1 MGEKSVTAHLH
12 GDALR
17 TFMSRILDD
26 LRALERLLAQEAFES
41 DVRRIGAEQ
50 ELVLVDSHFR
60 PAPAAMEILPKVDD
74 PHFTHE
80 LGLFNLEINLDP
92 LVFGGRCLRD
102 LEHRLEAHVHRLREV
117 TDEMEL
123 AVVLTGILPTFRK
136 SDLDV
141 KMMTPLPRYQNLNEA
156 SNRMRGT
163 DYEFHIKG
171 LDELLLK
178 HDSVMLEAA
187 NSSFQ
192 VHFQVGASEF
202 ANMYNIAQVVTAPV
216 LAAATNSPLLF
227 GRRLWH
233 ETRIALFQQAID
245 TRTSSHHLRERSP
258 RVTFGRQWVRNSVL
272 ELFREDVVRFRALVG
287 GGENESPL
295 EKITRGEIPKLC
307 ALSVFNGTVYR
318 WNRACYGIT
327 NGKPH
332 LRIENRVLP
341 AGPTI
346 VDQVANAAFWFG
358 LISAFASRYSD
369 VTEHIDFS
377 DVKMN
382 FLAAARLGLHA
393 QFDWFEQR
401 RIPAQVLICE
411 QLIPEARGG
420 LERSGIDAADI
431 DRYLGIIEQR
441 VRSGN
446 TGSSWQLRSLS
457 SFHGKTKMGEQ
468 LNALTAAMIHRQ
480 REGRPVSTWRPAS
493 LSEANRWEPQFL
505 KVEQYMSTDL
515 FTVREDEPISLV
527 ASLMEWK
534 HIRHVP
540 VEDSDNRLVGLISY
554 RTLLRLMAKGWNDRE
569 NGAQSAADIMKRDPT
584 SVSPETSTLEA
595 IQLMRRRRIDCL
607 PVCRDGRLVG
617 ILTERDFMEV
627 AAQFLEQTLK
637 E

>member
-1 MGEKSVTAHLH
+1 MGDKSVSAHLH
-12 GDALR
+12 GDELR
-17 TFMSRILDD
+17 SFMSRILDD
-26 LRALERLLAQEAFES
+26 LRALERLVAEGHIES
-41 DVRRIGAEQ
+41 GVRRIGAEQ
-50 ELVLVDSHFR
+50 EVVLVDSHFR
-60 PAPAAMEILPKVDD
+60 PAPAAMQILPRLADA
-74 PHFTHE
+74 HFTNE
-80 LGLFNLEINLDP
+80 LGLFNLEMNLDP
-92 LVFGGRCLRD
+92 LVFGGRCLHE
-102 LEHRLEAHVHRLREV
+102 LERRTEALLAQLRTV
-117 TDEMEL
+117 TDDMDL
-123 AVVLTGILPTFRK
+123 AVVLSGILPTFRK
-136 SDLDV
+136 SDLDMR
-141 KMMTPLPRYQNLNEA
+141 MMTPLPRYRNLNDA
-156 SNRMRGT
+156 ACRMRGT

-192 VHFQVGASEF
+192 VHFQVGSAEF

-258 RVTFGRQWVRNSVL
+258 RVTFGRQWVRESVL

-287 GGENESPL
+287 GGEIESPL
-295 EKITRGEIPKLC
+295 EKITRGEVPKLC
-307 ALSVFNGTVYR
+307 ALNLFNGTVYR

-327 NGKPH
+327 DGKPH

-341 AGPTI
+341 AGPTV

-358 LISAFASRYSD
+358 LISALASKHAD
-369 VTEHIDFS
+369 VTERIDFA
-377 DVKMN
+377 DVRMN
-382 FLAAARLGLHA
+382 FLAAARLGLQA
-393 QFDWFEQR
+393 QFDWFDQSR
-401 RIPAQVLICE
+401 VPAQTLICE
-411 QLIPEARGG
+411 QLLPEARMG
-420 LERSGIDAADI
+420 LERSNIDPADI
-431 DRYLGIIEQR
+431 DRYLGVIERR

-446 TGSSWQLRSLS
+446 TGSNWQLRSLS
-457 SFHGKTKMGEQ
+457 SFHGKAKIGEQ
-468 LNALTAAMIHRQ
+468 LNALTAAMIRRQ
-480 REGRPVSTWRPAS
+480 KEGRPVAEWRPAS
-493 LSEANRWEPQFL
+493 LREDNRWEPQFL

-515 FTVREDEPISLV
+515 FTVREDEPVGLV

-540 VEDSDNRLVGLISY
+540 VEDRDSRLVGLISY
-554 RTLLRLMAKGWNDRE
+554 RTLLRLMAQGWNDNDNAGR
-569 NGAQSAADIMKRDPT
+569 SAADIMKKNPT
-584 SVSPETSTLEA
+584 CVTTETSTLEA
-595 IQLMRRRRIDCL
+595 IRLMRRQRIDCL

-637 E
+637 D